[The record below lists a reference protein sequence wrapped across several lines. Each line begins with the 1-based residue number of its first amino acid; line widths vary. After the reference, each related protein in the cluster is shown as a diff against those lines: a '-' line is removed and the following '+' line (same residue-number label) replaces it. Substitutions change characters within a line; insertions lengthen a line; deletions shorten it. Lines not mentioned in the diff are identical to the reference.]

1 MLLRVNKLNVK
12 YGSSIALTD
21 VMLEVKAGEI
31 VSIIGSNGSG
41 KTTLVKSIFRLLDP
55 VSGTIYFN
63 KIDCLS
69 LPPHKIPPLGIALVP
84 EGRRI
89 FPYMTVKENLMMGAY
104 VLSGNKSLIESN
116 LAHIEQLFPILKEKH
131 GQQAKSLSGGQ
142 QQQLAIGRAL
152 MSNPKLLV
160 LDEPSLGLDPKTVE
174 RVYASIKE
182 INNEGTTILLIEQR
196 VDKAFEISKRTYVLA
211 EGVVVKKGK
220 SSELAQDPFIQKVYL
235 GL

>member
-1 MLLRVNKLNVK
+1 
-12 YGSSIALTD
+12 
-21 VMLEVKAGEI
+21 
-31 VSIIGSNGSG
+31 
-41 KTTLVKSIFRLLDP
+41 
-55 VSGTIYFN
+55 
-63 KIDCLS
+63 
-69 LPPHKIPPLGIALVP
+69 
-84 EGRRI
+84 
-89 FPYMTVKENLMMGAY
+89 
-104 VLSGNKSLIESN
+104 
-116 LAHIEQLFPILKEKH
+116 
-131 GQQAKSLSGGQ
+131 
-142 QQQLAIGRAL
+142 